1 MVRHLQHLAFGR
13 LTYLLARREMAIAV
27 RILLVDDTAAIRRA
41 LRVCIETETNWE
53 ICGEAENGKIA
64 VEMVQ
69 KLHPAVVLLDL
80 SMPVMNGLE
89 AARQIAEIAP
99 GTHVLMFTL
108 HPYPHL
114 IREARGVGVKGVI
127 SKSDQG
133 SPKVLDAIR
142 SLLAA

>member
-1 MVRHLQHLAFGR
+1 
-13 LTYLLARREMAIAV
+13 LTYLLALREMAMAV
-27 RILLVDDTAAIRRA
+27 TILLVDDTAAIRRA

-89 AARQIAEIAP
+89 AARRIAEIAP

-108 HPYPHL
+108 HAYPHL
-114 IREARGVGVKGVI
+114 IREARSVGVKGVI

-133 SPKVLDAIR
+133 SPKVLEAIR